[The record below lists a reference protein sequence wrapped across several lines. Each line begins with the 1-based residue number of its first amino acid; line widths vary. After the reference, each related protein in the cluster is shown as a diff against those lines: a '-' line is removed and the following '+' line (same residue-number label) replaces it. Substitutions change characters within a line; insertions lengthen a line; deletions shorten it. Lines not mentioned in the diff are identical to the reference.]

1 MIYQRNLTV
10 QWRQSWGVGVVTPQI
25 SKWEWG
31 SWRWVGG
38 SWRVWFQVFYAVKG
52 RDGNP
57 GPPSFQ
63 TRLTPLA
70 CDSGTT
76 FSYE

>member
-1 MIYQRNLTV
+1 MTECDLLNMTLQLLEMWTYSFIAVASIL
-10 QWRQSWGVGVVTPQI
+10 GVGEGRDPQI
-25 SKWEWG
+25 LKWG

-57 GPPSFQ
+57 GPPVFK
-63 TRLTPLA
+63 P
-70 CDSGTT
+70 D
-76 FSYE
+76 